1 MGSFHCNVCRKYRVL
16 VFSYS
21 LFDSNNFLKTK
32 VFSQHCV
39 LLAGGTDTELLPICV
54 AQSFSLHSMRTEAAE
69 RRPRIAKGGL

>member
-1 MGSFHCNVCRKYRVL
+1 MA
-16 VFSYS
+16 YS

-32 VFSQHCV
+32 VFPQHCV